1 MTHVVYGVNKK
12 IYIVVTPFVSLTLS
26 VYFVLTH
33 FQPFYLVCFTPPHNQ
48 CGSFI
53 VNHINQTKK
62 SIYVQAYGFTHPDII
77 NSLIEAKKRNVN
89 VEIILDSSN
98 FSKKKLPLIQ
108 KLEKEGIKIHKAKVS
123 GIAHNKIMIFDD
135 QKVLTGSF
143 NFTKSA
149 DIRNAEN
156 IIVIR
161 DRQLVKKY
169 IDNCNNINK

>member
-1 MTHVVYGVNKK
+1 MKK
-12 IYIVVTPFVSLTLS
+12 YIPIWILALS
-26 VYFVLTH
+26 PLMISPWLLINLEPKHQT
-33 FQPFYLVCFTPPHNQ
+33 CFTPPHNQ

-53 VNHINQTKK
+53 VNHINQAKK

-89 VEIILDSSN
+89 IEIILDKSN

-108 KLEKEGIKIHKAKVS
+108 KLQKEGIKIHKAKVS

-149 DIRNAEN
+149 DLRNAEN
-156 IIVIR
+156 IVVVR
-161 DRQLVKKY
+161 DRKLATKY
-169 IDNCNNINK
+169 MINWK